1 MGKVY
6 ANDFKIM
13 IVELLKSGK
22 SLKEISEEYGLNDSM
37 LRRWRREFDSKSG
50 DFSKKIELS
59 AVEVELKKLKKEL
72 QDVKLERDI
81 PKKGGE
87 HLFQER
93 QIRYKFISENKNQY
107 PVEKMCYCMKVSKN
121 AYYHW
126 LKSSLLDYKK
136 SDTLVLMEKIEQV
149 FYENKEI
156 YGSYRIQ
163 KKLEQS
169 HLYYSRSYIAFLMKK
184 LGLRSVLKRKFIITT
199 DSNHTYP
206 IAKNILNRD
215 FTSNQLGQKWVSDIT
230 YVRVND
236 QWNYLTTIMDLAD
249 RKIIGWTLSEDM
261 TVENTIY
268 KAWLLAKNT
277 RKTTPDHIFH
287 SDRGVQYASK
297 KMNQILDKNTKTT
310 QSMSRKGN
318 CWDNAVAESFF
329 KTIKYEC
336 LYRYKFNTYQQLYDC
351 TSDYIQWYNTQR
363 LHSSLGYKTPL
374 QKEIELRDLFKIAA

>member
-1 MGKVY
+1 
-6 ANDFKIM
+6 
-13 IVELLKSGK
+13 
-22 SLKEISEEYGLNDSM
+22 
-37 LRRWRREFDSKSG
+37 
-50 DFSKKIELS
+50 
-59 AVEVELKKLKKEL
+59 
-72 QDVKLERDI
+72 
-81 PKKGGE
+81 
-87 HLFQER
+87 
-93 QIRYKFISENKNQY
+93 
-107 PVEKMCYCMKVSKN
+107 MCYCMKVSKN

-206 IAKNILNRD
+206 IAKNILSRD

-374 QKEIELRDLFKIAA
+374 QKEIELRGLFKIAA